1 MVPSPN
7 LTVSFWEPILNT
19 SEYKDVFLNE
29 AREYLSNLN
38 NSLVLLEK
46 DPSQIEAIR
55 EIFRAAHTLKGMSAT
70 MGYDPMVRLTHQME
84 AVLEPIRSGT
94 QSLSTRLVDILFVCL
109 DRLAKWVD
117 ILAHQDFIEEEGL
130 QSTLQLLANV
140 GKEGSS
146 GSSSI
151 GAAEVSATGMSLAFS
166 ESERE
171 VLSQARM
178 NGFSIVKVI
187 VELSPD
193 CVFKEVR
200 AFMVL
205 KNINELGEIVKSIPA
220 PEDIEKGRFSK
231 GFVLVVVT
239 DSGSDKLRE
248 AVIGVAEVAAVEV
261 ENFKPEEAAAT
272 PTTGQASAASTGQ
285 GIPQTPGSVLAP
297 EERNFILPT
306 IRVHT
311 SKLDKLMALVQ
322 ELVISKIR
330 FEQVAHNK
338 ALKELSD
345 PLSQLHHITDE
356 LQDEITKVRLMPVKQ
371 IFDRFPRMVRDL
383 ARNLNK
389 QVDLEMDGAE
399 VELDRTVLEE
409 MSEPLVH
416 LLRNA
421 VDHGIEDPETRA
433 MEGKDP
439 HGTIR
444 LQAKR
449 ERSQVVISIS
459 DDGRGIDPEV
469 VRQKA
474 VSKGLVAADDVAKL
488 SDDEVVRLISLPGF
502 STVENATEIS
512 GRGVGVDVAKTKVE
526 AVGGVFRIQSKKGQG
541 TTFILRFPLTLAI
554 IKALLVKCNG
564 EVFAIPVVNII
575 ETVDVA
581 PSEKRQIQQQE
592 AVIVREDIIPLYPLQ
607 ELLELP
613 NLYKPRDD
621 SGLETVLIA
630 EVGESR
636 VALRVDE
643 VVGQQEIAIKPLDR
657 LLKGIRGFS
666 GATILGS
673 GKIALILDVNSLV
686 EDLKDKRF
694 QAEHSLLEKDD
705 MNVVKP

>member
-1 MVPSPN
+1 M
-7 LTVSFWEPILNT
+7 NT

-84 AVLEPIRSGT
+84 AVLEPIRSGAKT
-94 QSLSTRLVDILFVCL
+94 LSTHLVDVLFVCL
-109 DRLAKWVD
+109 DQLSKWVEE
-117 ILAHQDFIEEEGL
+117 LTAQDFIEEEGL
-130 QSTLQLLANV
+130 QPALRSLEAASQETNGSHSTVRAPSAPAAN
-140 GKEGSS
+140 
-146 GSSSI
+146 
-151 GAAEVSATGMSLAFS
+151 ATLSFAD
-166 ESERE
+166 SERD

-178 NGFSIVKVI
+178 NGFSVLRVT
-187 VELSPD
+187 VELAPD

-200 AFMVL
+200 AFMIL
-205 KNINELGEIVKSIPA
+205 KAINGIGEIVKSIPA
-220 PEDIEKGRFSK
+220 PEEIEKGQFAK

-239 DSGSDKLRE
+239 DSNREMLRE
-248 AVIGVAEVAAVEV
+248 AVAGVAEVAAVEV
-261 ENFKPEEAAAT
+261 EEFKPEEMSVPQGPVSTPAPGAAG
-272 PTTGQASAASTGQ
+272 PQASAPA
-285 GIPQTPGSVLAP
+285 VVHD
-297 EERNFILPT
+297 ERSFILPT

-330 FEQVAHNK
+330 FEQVANTK

-421 VDHGIEDPETRA
+421 VDHGIEEPEARA
-433 MEGKDP
+433 REGKESY
-439 HGTIR
+439 GTIR
-444 LQAKR
+444 LQARR
-449 ERSQVVISIS
+449 ERSHVVISIT
-459 DDGRGIDPEV
+459 DDGRGIDPELV
-469 VRQKA
+469 KQKA
-474 VSKGLVAADDVAKL
+474 VAKGLVGADEAAKL
-488 SDDEVVRLISLPGF
+488 TEEEAVRLITLPGF

-554 IKALLVKCNG
+554 IKALLVRCNE
-564 EVFAIPVVNII
+564 EVFAIPVVNIV
-575 ETVDVA
+575 ETVDVE
-581 PSEKRQIQQQE
+581 PNEKRMIQQQE
-592 AVIVREDIIPLYPLQ
+592 AILLREDVIPLYALQ

-613 NLYKPRDD
+613 PSIKPPDA

-630 EVGESR
+630 EVGDAR
-636 VALRVDE
+636 VAIRVDE
-643 VVGQQEIAIKPLDR
+643 VIGQQEIAIKALDR

-666 GATILGS
+666 GATILGN

-705 MNVVKP
+705 AHADLPA

>member
-1 MVPSPN
+1 MNSG
-7 LTVSFWEPILNT
+7 
-19 SEYKDVFLNE
+19 EYKEIFLTE

-46 DPSQIEAIR
+46 DPSQVEAIR

-109 DRLAKWVD
+109 DQLSKWVEV
-117 ILAHQDFIEEEGL
+117 LANQDFIEEEGL
-130 QSTLQLLANV
+130 QSALQLLATAGQE
-140 GKEGSS
+140 GKSPGPIPSPS
-146 GSSSI
+146 
-151 GAAEVSATGMSLAFS
+151 AASTPASQAMLSFS
-166 ESERE
+166 ENEKDALAQA
-171 VLSQARM
+171 VQNGLSIFKIAVE
-178 NGFSIVKVI
+178 FS
-187 VELSPD
+187 SD

-205 KNINELGEIVKSIPA
+205 KNVNELGEVAKSIPA
-220 PEDIEKGRFSK
+220 PEEIEKGHFSK
-231 GFVLVVVT
+231 GFILVVVT
-239 DSGSDKLRE
+239 DSTAEKLQHAVGS
-248 AVIGVAEVAAVEV
+248 VAEVSRVEV
-261 ENFKPEEAAAT
+261 ESLKPEDLTSPTAPEATAAT
-272 PTTGQASAASTGQ
+272 PAEGRSRVSAPA
-285 GIPQTPGSVLAP
+285 LAP
-297 EERNFILPT
+297 EERSFALPT

-330 FEQVAHNK
+330 FEQVANTK
-338 ALKELSD
+338 ALRELSD

-356 LQDEITKVRLMPVKQ
+356 LQDEIMKVRLMPVKQ
-371 IFDRFPRMVRDL
+371 VFDRFPRMIRDL

-416 LLRNA
+416 ILRNA
-421 VDHGIEDPETRA
+421 VDHGIEDPESRA
-433 MEGKDP
+433 REGKDAF
-439 HGTIR
+439 GTIR

-449 ERSQVVISIS
+449 EKSQVVISIS
-459 DDGRGIDPEV
+459 DDGRGIDPDV

-474 VSKGLVAADDVAKL
+474 VAKGLIAAEDAAKL
-488 SDDEVVRLISLPGF
+488 TDEEAVRLVCLPGF
-502 STVENATEIS
+502 STVESATEIS

-554 IKALLVKCNG
+554 IKALLVRCNT

-575 ETVDVA
+575 ETVDVT
-581 PSEKRQIQQQE
+581 PSEKRMIQQQE
-592 AVIVREDIIPLYPLQ
+592 AIMLREDLIPLYPLQ

-613 NLYKPRDD
+613 QSTEHHDG

-630 EVGESR
+630 EVGDSR

-643 VVGQQEIAIKPLDR
+643 VMGQQEIAIKPLDR

-666 GATILGS
+666 GATILGN

-705 MNVVKP
+705 TRAAQPG